1 MIYADLKLIKNITGD
16 GRQSLGELKA
26 DFLSNERNERAIER
40 IKTADVLVIDE
51 IGMVSNRTFTSLE
64 MVCRIVKGND
74 QVFGG
79 LQVNHSTLIHWHE
92 TNKWVDCGLWY
103 YMQARFGLHPPC
115 KYHLPI
121 SSHQFDYLVNTP
133 ASVQTI

>member
-79 LQVNHSTLIHWHE
+79 LQVNHSTLIH
-92 TNKWVDCGLWY
+92 
-103 YMQARFGLHPPC
+103 
-115 KYHLPI
+115 
-121 SSHQFDYLVNTP
+121 
-133 ASVQTI
+133 